1 MFPELLHIGPL
12 TLHTYG
18 LMVALGMLAG
28 ITLAEYLNRK
38 QGGEPGRIVDLSL
51 IVILSGLLGARTL
64 FIIINLSYYQSHP
77 LEMVMVWK
85 GGLVF
90 FGGLIGG
97 LIGLLVAILI
107 YRMPLWRTLDIA
119 APGLTLGHA
128 LGRIG
133 CFSAGC
139 GYGRPTDLPWA
150 VIFTDPRSLATG
162 VLGIPVHPTQLY
174 SSLALLIL
182 TVFLVWKTPRRRF
195 DGQIAALYIII
206 YCIFRF
212 GVEFLRGDPRGGAEI
227 MGFFL
232 STSQIVSLVLLPLGL
247 LFYFLRSQAGE
258 RD

>member
-1 MFPELLHIGPL
+1 MFPVLFHIGPL
-12 TLHTYG
+12 TIHTYG
-18 LMVALGMLAG
+18 LMVASGMLAG
-28 ITLAEYLNRK
+28 IFLAEYLNKK
-38 QGGEPGRIVDLSL
+38 QGGDPGRIVDLSL

-150 VIFTDPRSLATG
+150 VIFTNPRSLATG
-162 VLGIPVHPTQLY
+162 VLNIPVHPTQLY
-174 SSLALLIL
+174 STLALLLL
-182 TVFLVWKTPRRRF
+182 TVFLVWKTSRRRF
-195 DGQIAALYIII
+195 DGQVAALYIII

-212 GVEFLRGDPRGGAEI
+212 SVEFLRADPRGGADI
-227 MGFFL
+227 MGLFL

-247 LFYFLRSQAGE
+247 LFYFLRSRTVE